1 MSLSFE
7 QKTLEYLFICKR
19 STPTDIFLL
28 DNILIEDLL
37 NRCISCCPT
46 VELTCY
52 VNITLRRHCDKR
64 DQSPACVQYLI
75 YEIVL
80 VLLLLS
86 LVAAITSHSY
96 CHSSVSHNRVSDFDK
111 ASNMHNSEQSRH
123 HISYPY
129 VTRANEC
136 GQTLHSVGQKCEYI
150 TVFLLL
156 ADSVEQNPLNSLL
169 MTFYLIILDR
179 KECDLMLIN
188 ASVRGKN

>member
-1 MSLSFE
+1 MSLSSE

-19 STPTDIFLL
+19 STPTDIF
-28 DNILIEDLL
+28 
-37 NRCISCCPT
+37 
-46 VELTCY
+46 
-52 VNITLRRHCDKR
+52 LRRHCDKR

-80 VLLLLS
+80 VLLLFS

-136 GQTLHSVGQKCEYI
+136 GQTL
-150 TVFLLL
+150 
-156 ADSVEQNPLNSLL
+156 
-169 MTFYLIILDR
+169 DR